1 MGASYPNRSGYEKTY
16 PVISSAR
23 GLSGGGGGV
32 SNWSDRIVIVG
43 VGMNQE
49 KEEEI
54 KEAILN
60 KIEEKLS

>member
-1 MGASYPNRSGYEKTY
+1 MAK
-16 PVISSAR
+16 
-23 GLSGGGGGV
+23 GGGSV
-32 SNWSDRIVIVG
+32 SNWADRIVIVG